1 MQDFP
6 PYQHPR
12 SMMSR
17 YPAEPANQ
25 ATCACDQGNRLWL
38 ENHSGQDMS
47 VAVTVGSMATPIG
60 NPQNLLIAASGQV
73 PAPMVTFIHWRIVP
87 PLICLGGSALWL
99 SKRCLDCQGLG
110 GISYKAH

>member
-47 VAVTVGSMATPIG
+47 VAVTVGSETSSILPQTASQPTRLG
-60 NPQNLLIAASGQV
+60 NTVAGSGG
-73 PAPMVTFIHWRIVP
+73 
-87 PLICLGGSALWL
+87 PLDLTVNGESTLACWITSIQPC
-99 SKRCLDCQGLG
+99 
-110 GISYKAH
+110 